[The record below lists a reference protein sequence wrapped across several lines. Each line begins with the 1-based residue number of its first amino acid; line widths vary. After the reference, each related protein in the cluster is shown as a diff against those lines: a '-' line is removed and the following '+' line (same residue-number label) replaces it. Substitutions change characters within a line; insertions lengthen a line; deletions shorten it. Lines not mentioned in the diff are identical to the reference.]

1 MRAALSENKSPTKSP
16 PSKAQPSPST
26 HSTGGREEKDSEGF
40 TVLPSSAHATSEL
53 ASSLRQLK
61 DKWDSGGAGGEGGE
75 EPNSSGSG
83 GVSPGG
89 GDGQGGSEA
98 SHSKSFMSPLA
109 KKSAA
114 AAAQSSGEGGEGDD
128 DGEEEGGGD
137 PAMSLRAAT
146 ARLHVLEKEVGEA
159 HGREA
164 ELREELV
171 QARAEIRRLR
181 GLVQEYE
188 EGFNPGGEG
197 DPQRR
202 ATIGG
207 GGDNDGEDGENAEPN
222 FEEVRKCGADD

>member
-1 MRAALSENKSPTKSP
+1 M
-16 PSKAQPSPST
+16 
-26 HSTGGREEKDSEGF
+26 
-40 TVLPSSAHATSEL
+40 LPSSAHATSEL

-61 DKWDSGGAGGEGGE
+61 DKWDSGGADNGEGHE
-75 EPNSSGSG
+75 SNSSGSG
-83 GVSPGG
+83 SPGD
-89 GDGQGGSEA
+89 GDGGEGGSNSEA

-109 KKSAA
+109 KKNAA
-114 AAAQSSGEGGEGDD
+114 AAAGEGEGGTDD
-128 DGEEEGGGD
+128 GGGD

-159 HGREA
+159 HGRES

-188 EGFNPGGEG
+188 EGLNPGE

-202 ATIGG
+202 ATIG
-207 GGDNDGEDGENAEPN
+207 DNHGEDHEDAEPD
-222 FEEVRKCGADD
+222 FEEVRMGS